1 MCVLYFKLVGRIF
14 VLKEKGSKIL
24 NLNIWIKFFF
34 LINEIVLLKKKIEW
48 FGFFFGVEDIF
59 WIVLLSDF
67 CGLSSNLFCN
77 NVLNIWYM

>member
-34 LINEIVLLKKKIEW
+34 LINEIVLFKKK
-48 FGFFFGVEDIF
+48 
-59 WIVLLSDF
+59 
-67 CGLSSNLFCN
+67 
-77 NVLNIWYM
+77 